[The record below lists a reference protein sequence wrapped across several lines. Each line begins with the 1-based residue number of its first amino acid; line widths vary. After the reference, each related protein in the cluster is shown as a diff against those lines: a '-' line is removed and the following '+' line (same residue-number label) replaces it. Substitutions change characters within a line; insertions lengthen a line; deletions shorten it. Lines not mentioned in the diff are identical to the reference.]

1 MRHVQR
7 YTVHRRLLLTFLLL
21 GCAGSFVLGQEMARA
36 FAAIPVYA
44 AQSLTFSG
52 AGITASLVTP
62 LQATGSIGQPTPQPK
77 VVKQHDKPTNKPKGN
92 GPTTLPVMP
101 PQPAPVK
108 SPPIVLQGAPIV
120 VSPTTNP
127 CASAS
132 CAPGVK
138 PEPPVTPPPS
148 PLSTGITGSASAT
161 APLSTTPTQPCA
173 PLGLVSR
180 PATSSLGAT
189 PAQCAFTTTTPADV
203 AAPSDTPKP
212 VSMHGV
218 IETPLVISA
227 PQIALPAPVVHPV
240 VSAVTT
246 NSRPILTS
254 APAETTSLS
263 PTACNL
269 APAPGTTFTDPLGQ
283 DAAVV
288 SVAVVTC
295 QQQLPA

>member
-7 YTVHRRLLLTFLLL
+7 YTVHRRLLLTFLLF

-120 VSPTTNP
+120 VPPTTNP

-138 PEPPVTPPPS
+138 PKPPIIPPVGTTP
-148 PLSTGITGSASAT
+148 TGTTGSAPTPSE
-161 APLSTTPTQPCA
+161 TPTLPCA

-180 PATSSLGAT
+180 PATSSPGAT

-269 APAPGTTFTDPLGQ
+269 TPAPATTFTDPLGQ

>member
-92 GPTTLPVMP
+92 GPTTLPVTP

-108 SPPIVLQGAPIV
+108 SPPIVLQGPPIGV
-120 VSPTTNP
+120 PPTTNP
-127 CASAS
+127 CATAS

-138 PEPPVTPPPS
+138 PEPPVIPPPS
-148 PLSTGITGSASAT
+148 PLSTGITGSAPTT
-161 APLSTTPTQPCA
+161 APLSETPAQQCA

-180 PATSSLGAT
+180 PATSLPGAA
-189 PAQCAFTTTTPADV
+189 PAQCPFTTTTPADG
-203 AAPSDTPKP
+203 AAPTDTPKP
-212 VSMHGV
+212 VSTPGV

-227 PQIALPAPVVHPV
+227 PQVALPAPVVHPV
-240 VSAVTT
+240 VPAVTT
-246 NSRPILTS
+246 TSPLIPTS
-254 APAETTSLS
+254 APAEATSLS
-263 PTACNL
+263 PATCDL
-269 APAPGTTFTDPLGQ
+269 ASAPVTTFTDPLGQ

-288 SVAVVTC
+288 SVAVVMC
-295 QQQLPA
+295 QQQPPA

>member
-36 FAAIPVYA
+36 FVGIPVYA

-77 VVKQHDKPTNKPKGN
+77 VVKHPDKPTNKSKGK
-92 GPTTLPVMP
+92 GPTTKPVTS
-101 PQPAPVK
+101 PQPAPVT
-108 SPPIVLQGAPIV
+108 SPPIVLQGTPIV
-120 VSPTTNP
+120 VPPTTNP

-148 PLSTGITGSASAT
+148 LLSTGITGSASAT
-161 APLSTTPTQPCA
+161 APLAETPAQPCA

-189 PAQCAFTTTTPADV
+189 PAQCASTAPTDGAASTDAPRPVSTPGV
-203 AAPSDTPKP
+203 LEAPS
-212 VSMHGV
+212 
-218 IETPLVISA
+218 IISA

-240 VSAVTT
+240 VSVVTT
-246 NSRPILTS
+246 NSPPIPIC

-263 PTACNL
+263 PANCNL
-269 APAPGTTFTDPLGQ
+269 ASAPAATSADTRDQ
-283 DAAVV
+283 DAPVGF
-288 SVAVVTC
+288 VAVVMC
-295 QQQLPA
+295 QEQQPAA